1 LQPEE
6 RKPMYLLYVLYVCAL
21 WRGEVEL
28 RISSSLKVSKPTART
43 EMAGG
48 LFIFFGEVI
57 KRVSKS
63 NI

>member
-1 LQPEE
+1 
-6 RKPMYLLYVLYVCAL
+6 MHLLYVVYVCDL
-21 WRGEVEL
+21 WRGEAEL

-43 EMAGG
+43 MMAGG
-48 LFIFFGEVI
+48 LFIFFGEVT